1 MELLEIK
8 KNCKVIKNQ
17 EKNGEELYFDEKPSK
32 EVLET
37 LKSNGY
43 RWHNKK
49 FCWYR
54 KLNYTGNQKS
64 NKVVKPTKENYLG
77 VKIGDIFV
85 YSWGYEQTNINYFQV
100 VDLKGEKSVVIREI
114 AKEIVNVDGYESY
127 KVVPRKNEFLDKKK
141 GFLKDNEIGATKLVK
156 GLKNGTIYINIE
168 SFGFCSLWD
177 GTPDIMTCYY

>member
-8 KNCKVIKNQ
+8 KNCKVIENQ
-17 EKNGEELYFDEKPSK
+17 EKNGEELYFDNKPSK

-54 KLNYTGNQKS
+54 KLNYTDNQKS
-64 NKVVKPTKENYLG
+64 NKVIKSTKKNYLG
-77 VKIGDIFV
+77 VKIGDIFS

-100 VDLKGEKSVVIREI
+100 VALKGEKSVVIREI
-114 AKEIVNVDGYESY
+114 GFQDSNMIERDVY
-127 KVVPRKNEFLDKKK
+127 KVTPKKDSFLTKSQ
-141 GFLKDNEIGATKLVK
+141 FIKDNTVGATKQVK

-168 SFGFCSLWD
+168 SFGFCSLWN
-177 GTPDIMTCYY
+177 GKAETMTCYY